1 MKSLYLL
8 PLAVFAIGCA
18 QVPLASEPS
27 QATSRKVVRHDPA
40 QTDRL
45 IAFHEARVE
54 TDPKGALGWAMLS
67 EAYLAKSRERDDD
80 HAAIQ
85 AEGAARRSL
94 EVRRR
99 NNSRAAIRLSQALLE
114 QHRFSD
120 GLEAAKLAVQLE
132 PSSDPAKRL
141 VTEIHLELGDYN
153 AFRNDLKGL
162 YGLQSEPS
170 GAVLMARWEELQGHN
185 DEAER
190 LLRAAAKDAE
200 KAINSAPETTAWFR
214 TKLGEALWRY
224 GKTEEAEKTLSSAL
238 DIDPSNYKALAAM
251 TRLKAGTGEWAEVVR
266 WGEKTG
272 RIAQM
277 TDIQGLLADGLKM
290 TGQNEKAETLCR
302 QIEAANATPE
312 MLAMTTH
319 SHNHAKNATKRH
331 THDRLFSLF
340 LADHQ
345 RHPLLAHHAAE
356 EDLNNRKDIYAWDTF
371 AWSTFQY
378 WKNVPASKTGEG
390 DALLEEAEAAI
401 EKALSTGVKDA
412 RVLYHAGMISW
423 KRDRTQAAKY
433 LREALRI
440 NPDFNALQAD
450 EARKLLGTPR

>member
-1 MKSLYLL
+1 MA
-8 PLAVFAIGCA
+8 PEAG
-18 QVPLASEPS
+18 QASHP
-27 QATSRKVVRHDPA
+27 TVVRHDPA

-45 IAFHEARVE
+45 IAFHEERVKN
-54 TDPKGALGWAMLS
+54 DPEGALGWAMLS

-80 HAAIQ
+80 KAALQ
-85 AEGAARRSL
+85 AESAARKSL

-120 GLEAAKLAVQLE
+120 GLDAAQLAVQLE

-141 VTEIHLELGDYN
+141 VAEIHLELGDYD
-153 AFRNDLKGL
+153 AFRSDLKGL
-162 YGLQSEPS
+162 YGLRSEPS

-214 TKLGEALWRY
+214 TKFGEALWRF
-224 GKTEEAEKTLSSAL
+224 GKTEEAEKTLLAAL
-238 DIDPSNYKALAAM
+238 EIDPANYKALAAM
-251 TRLKAGTGEWAEVVR
+251 TRLKAGTGEWAQVVE

-290 TGQNEKAETLCR
+290 TGQTEKAEALYQ

-312 MLAMTTH
+312 MLAMTSH
-319 SHNHAKNATKRH
+319 SHSHSKSATKRH

-340 LADHQ
+340 LADHA
-345 RHPLLAHHAAE
+345 RRPLLAHHAAE
-356 EDLNNRKDIYAWDTF
+356 EDLGNRKDIYAWDTF

-378 WKNVPASKTGEG
+378 WKNVPASETGEG
-390 DALLEEAEAAI
+390 DVLLDEAEVAI
-401 EKALSTGVKDA
+401 DKALSTGVKDA
-412 RVLYHAGMISW
+412 RVLYHAGMIFW
-423 KRDRTQAAKY
+423 KRDRSRAEKY
-433 LREALRI
+433 LDEALQI
-440 NPDFNALQAD
+440 NPNFNALQAD